1 MIDRDQKAQPTN
13 PATPLA
19 KSNYVLK
26 VPVHDLQR
34 GMYIC
39 ELDRPWLESPFA
51 FQGFPLQTESDIH
64 SIQKVCD
71 YVMVDVAQSDPEAF
85 RAPLHEH
92 AKAAVPPRSQGAAE
106 HGGLLGHVFDGFMHR
121 RQHKQLVEDIHQSVE
136 HSLQTVEET
145 ESLVLT
151 IMDDIRLGKVINTPT
166 VKAVVSETVD
176 QIIHNQDAMLL
187 LSSIKNKDNYT
198 REHSLNVAIL
208 SIVLG
213 RKLGMSREELEEL
226 GLAGML
232 HDVGKVLTPDEI
244 LKKPGKLTPEEY
256 LVMKMH
262 PTQGRDI
269 LLSSGITGVPLE
281 VAHSHHE
288 RLDGSGYPRGL
299 KEANIPL
306 CVKMAAI
313 ADTFDAIT
321 SDRVYGTGR
330 TNIEA
335 FKILQ
340 AGGGNHYDSKLVSEF
355 IDAIGVYPPG
365 TVVQLSNGDIGLVVR
380 TNPDSKLR
388 PVVLIMKDR
397 RLRPVSPR
405 YVDLSDRA
413 SGGLEALHI
422 AHMLRAKDVGIDTQ
436 VVRDQRLLSVLEG

>member
-1 MIDRDQKAQPTN
+1 
-13 PATPLA
+13 
-19 KSNYVLK
+19 
-26 VPVHDLQR
+26 
-34 GMYIC
+34 MYIC

-51 FQGFPLQTESDIH
+51 FQGFPLQNETDVKSV
-64 SIQKVCD
+64 QKVCE
-71 YVMVDVAQSDPEAF
+71 YVMVDVSQSDPEAF

-92 AKAAVPPRSQGAAE
+92 TRAAIPAQTQDDAPAA
-106 HGGLLGHVFDGFMHR
+106 GFFGQVFNGLLHR
-121 RQHKQLVEDIHQSVE
+121 RQHKKLAAEIQQSVT
-136 HSLQTVEET
+136 HSLKSVEET

-151 IMDDIRLGKVINTPT
+151 IMDDVRLGKVINTPK
-166 VKAVVSETVD
+166 VKAAVAETVE
-176 QIIHNQDAMLL
+176 QIIHDQDAMLL
-187 LSSIKNKDNYT
+187 LSSIKNKDHYT

-208 SIVLG
+208 TIVLG
-213 RKLGMSREELEEL
+213 RKLGMPREELEEL

-232 HDVGKVLTPDEI
+232 HDVGKLLTPDEI
-244 LKKPGKLTPEEY
+244 LKKPGRLSPEEF
-256 LVMKMH
+256 LVMKRH

-269 LLSSGITGVPLE
+269 LLSSGITGVALE

-299 KEANIPL
+299 KEENTPL
-306 CVKMAAI
+306 CVKMVAI

-355 IDAIGVYPPG
+355 IEAIGVYPPG
-365 TVVQLSNGDIGLVVR
+365 TVVQLSNGAIGLVVR
-380 TNPDSKLR
+380 TNPASKLH
-388 PVVLIMKDR
+388 PVVLVLKDR
-397 RLRPVSPR
+397 QLHPVSPR
-405 YVDLSDRA
+405 YVNLAQSRGNGRA
-413 SGGLEALHI
+413 PLQI

-436 VVRDQRLLSVLEG
+436 IARDQRLLAALGG